1 MKLLIKAFTLAFLLF
16 FQINVYGQ
24 GDDRESML
32 RPLVGGGFLSG
43 GSFSPNQLNY
53 LSGGVVRAGLQT
65 TFLKNH
71 NAAILL
77 GINQFD
83 RDIFYPIMLQ
93 FRWVNNSDKALGF
106 LTSFGY
112 SPGKGEFEIES
123 DDYELEGGFYLEFGA
138 QWKFDLGAQ
147 WAMMPSISVSR
158 QRAILEY
165 NPEFS
170 SSYEVQDDRIAVV
183 FAINLQLGH

>member
-1 MKLLIKAFTLAFLLF
+1 MKIRLTTLVIAFLLF
-16 FQINVYGQ
+16 FLTDAFGQ
-24 GDDRESML
+24 TERRESMF
-32 RPLVGGGFLSG
+32 RPVVGGGFLSG
-43 GSFSPNQLNY
+43 GSFSPNQFNY
-53 LSGGVVRAGLQT
+53 LSGGVARLGLQT
-65 TFLKNH
+65 KFLEKH

-83 RDIFYPIMLQ
+83 RDIFYPLMLQ
-93 FRWVNNSDKALGF
+93 FRWVNNPDKALGF

-123 DDYELEGGFYLEFGA
+123 DDYELEGGFYIELGA
-138 QWKFDLGAQ
+138 QWKFDLGNQ

-170 SSYEVQDDRIAVV
+170 SSYEVEDDRIAVV
-183 FAINLQLGH
+183 FAINLQLGR

>member
-1 MKLLIKAFTLAFLLF
+1 MKIQLKALTIFFLF
-16 FQINVYGQ
+16 FLQFNAFGQ
-24 GDDRESML
+24 LDERESMF
-32 RPLVGGGFLSG
+32 RPLIGGGFLSG

-65 TFLKNH
+65 TFLKKH

-83 RDIFYPIMLQ
+83 RDVFYPLMLQ
-93 FRWVNNSDKALGF
+93 FRWVNKPDKALGF

-147 WAMMPSISVSR
+147 WAMMPSVSVSR

-170 SSYEVQDDRIAVV
+170 SSYEVQDDRIALV
-183 FAINLQLGH
+183 FAINLQLGR

>member
-1 MKLLIKAFTLAFLLF
+1 MKIRLTTLVFAFLLF
-16 FQINVYGQ
+16 FLNAAFGQ
-24 GDDRESML
+24 TESRESMF
-32 RPLVGGGFLSG
+32 RPVLGGGFLSG

-53 LSGGVVRAGLQT
+53 LSGGVARIGLQT
-65 TFLKNH
+65 TFLEKH

-83 RDIFYPIMLQ
+83 RDIFYPLMLQ
-93 FRWVNNSDKALGF
+93 FRWVNKPERALGF

-147 WAMMPSISVSR
+147 WAMMPSVSVSR

-165 NPEFS
+165 KPEFS
-170 SSYEVQDDRIAVV
+170 SSYEVQDDRIAIV
-183 FAINLQLGH
+183 FAINLQLGR

>member
-1 MKLLIKAFTLAFLLF
+1 MKIRLTTLVIAFLLF
-16 FQINVYGQ
+16 FLTDAFGQ
-24 GDDRESML
+24 TERRESMF
-32 RPLVGGGFLSG
+32 RPVVGGGFLSG
-43 GSFSPNQLNY
+43 GSFSPNQFNY
-53 LSGGVVRAGLQT
+53 LSGGVARLGLQT
-65 TFLKNH
+65 KFLEKH

-83 RDIFYPIMLQ
+83 RDIFYPLMLQ
-93 FRWVNNSDKALGF
+93 FRWVNNPDKALGF

-123 DDYELEGGFYLEFGA
+123 DDYELEGGFYIELGA
-138 QWKFDLGAQ
+138 QWKFDLGNQ

-183 FAINLQLGH
+183 FAINLQLGR

>member
-1 MKLLIKAFTLAFLLF
+1 MKVQFKLLLTILLF
-16 FQINVYGQ
+16 LFSSNTFGQ
-24 GDDRESML
+24 SEERETIF
-32 RPLVGGGFLSG
+32 RPVLGGGFLSG
-43 GSFSPNQLNY
+43 ASISPNQLNY
-53 LSGGVVRAGLQT
+53 LSGGVARLGLQT
-65 TFLKNH
+65 QFLGKH

-83 RDIFYPIMLQ
+83 RDVFYPVMLQ
-93 FRWVNNSDKALGF
+93 FRWVNNPDKALGF

-123 DDYELEGGFYLEFGA
+123 DDYELEGGFYIELGA

-170 SSYEVQDDRIAVV
+170 SSYEVEDDRIAVV
-183 FAINLQLGH
+183 FAINLQLGR

>member
-1 MKLLIKAFTLAFLLF
+1 MKIRITTLVFAFLLF
-16 FQINVYGQ
+16 FLNTAFGQ
-24 GDDRESML
+24 TESRESMF
-32 RPLVGGGFLSG
+32 RPVVGGGFLSG

-53 LSGGVVRAGLQT
+53 LSGGVARFGLQT
-65 TFLKNH
+65 TFLEKH

-83 RDIFYPIMLQ
+83 RDIFYPLMLQ
-93 FRWVNNSDKALGF
+93 FRWVNKPERALGF

-138 QWKFDLGAQ
+138 QWKFDLGTQ
-147 WAMMPSISVSR
+147 WAMMPSVSVSR

-165 NPEFS
+165 KPEFS
-170 SSYEVQDDRIAVV
+170 SSYEVQDDRIAIV
-183 FAINLQLGH
+183 FAINLQLGR

>member
-1 MKLLIKAFTLAFLLF
+1 MKIRLTTLVIAFLLF
-16 FQINVYGQ
+16 FLTDAFGQ
-24 GDDRESML
+24 TERRESMF
-32 RPLVGGGFLSG
+32 RPVVGGGFLSG
-43 GSFSPNQLNY
+43 ASFSPNQLNY
-53 LSGGVVRAGLQT
+53 LSGGVARLGLQT
-65 TFLKNH
+65 KFLEKH

-93 FRWVNNSDKALGF
+93 FRWVNKPEKALGF

-138 QWKFDLGAQ
+138 QWKFDLGNQ
-147 WAMMPSISVSR
+147 WVMMPSISVSR

-170 SSYEVQDDRIAVV
+170 SSYEVEDDRIAVV
-183 FAINLQLGH
+183 FAINLQLGR